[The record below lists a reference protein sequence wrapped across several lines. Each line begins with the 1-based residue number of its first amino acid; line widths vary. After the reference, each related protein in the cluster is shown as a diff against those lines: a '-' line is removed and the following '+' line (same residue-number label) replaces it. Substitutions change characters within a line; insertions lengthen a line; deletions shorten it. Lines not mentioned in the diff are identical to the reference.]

1 MPFGIIKAPEVEP
14 DSMTLALDILKKKK
28 QELLAQAAEIRKDIR
43 ELDAA
48 LELLEDAGKG
58 AAGGGTFFPATVA
71 AGPSPINNA
80 IIDAISQGNT
90 TPATIFDF
98 ITEHRQIDTSKAS
111 VSTRLSKMKHEGLI
125 DNDGQGWALVGKA
138 EGPGAETPEPSNT
151 ELGPVGRGTPYPGTH
166 PEGSTPSGSTV
177 VQNLKAG
184 LANVQA
190 TMPSR
195 SRELDDEI
203 PF

>member
-1 MPFGIIKAPEVEP
+1 M
-14 DSMTLALDILKKKK
+14 SLALDILKKKK

-58 AAGGGTFFPATVA
+58 ASGGGTFFSATVT

-125 DNDGQGWALVGKA
+125 DNDGQGWVVVGKA

-151 ELGPVGRGTPYPGTH
+151 ELGPVGRERGYPPSA
-166 PEGSTPSGSTV
+166 PEGSNPSGSTAS
-177 VQNLKAG
+177 LSLEDAAEALRPK
-184 LANVQA
+184 
-190 TMPSR
+190 SR
-195 SRELDDEI
+195 DLDDEI

>member
-1 MPFGIIKAPEVEP
+1 M
-14 DSMTLALDILKKKK
+14 SLALDILKKKK
-28 QELLAQAAEIRKDIR
+28 LELLAQAADIRKGIR
-43 ELDAA
+43 EIDAA
-48 LELLEDAGKG
+48 LDVLGDPDAAK
-58 AAGGGTFFPATVA
+58 ATAVSSG

-138 EGPGAETPEPSNT
+138 EGSGAETPEPSNT
-151 ELGPVGRGTPYPGTH
+151 ELGPVGRERGYPPSA
-166 PEGSTPSGSTV
+166 PEGSIPSGSTV
-177 VQNLKAG
+177 VQNLQAG
-184 LANVQA
+184 VANVQA
-190 TMPSR
+190 TMPAR